1 MDNYN
6 DFYDNDDDDLRM
18 CMSLIFNC
26 FYRFSLPLIYD
37 KDVRRSFDYIA

>member
-18 CMSLIFNC
+18 CTYIQLFLSL
-26 FYRFSLPLIYD
+26 LIAPD
-37 KDVRRSFDYIA
+37 L